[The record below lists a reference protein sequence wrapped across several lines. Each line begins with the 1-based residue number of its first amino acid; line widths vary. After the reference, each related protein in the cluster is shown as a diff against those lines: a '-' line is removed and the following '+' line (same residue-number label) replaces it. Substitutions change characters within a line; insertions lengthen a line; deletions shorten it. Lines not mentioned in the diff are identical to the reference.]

1 MRPKI
6 CHLKQIKIA
15 IITACLCFAIS
26 VTLLGENIVELS
38 MRCVLFSYTIE
49 YGKRKRGTDIGSGS
63 TEEASG
69 TKRRHRTTFTQIQ
82 LDTLEEA
89 FIRSQYPDV
98 YTREVIAKKIHLS
111 EARVQV
117 RHLS

>member
-1 MRPKI
+1 MPWENGW
-6 CHLKQIKIA
+6 LKR
-15 IITACLCFAIS
+15 S
-26 VTLLGENIVELS
+26 EN
-38 MRCVLFSYTIE
+38 
-49 YGKRKRGTDIGSGS
+49 GKRKRGNDTGNGSS
-63 TEEASG
+63 EEASG

-117 RHLS
+117 RYLS